1 MSLLIY
7 NITLSLSHAIL
18 NTGRCSGGEDDV
30 IVPRVRVEMSEDQT
44 SRLLHHLAILR
55 GAVRVPRQPA
65 HQLVSHSINLRLAVR
80 GPGTSDPAG
89 GETSR
94 LERTLLTWRE
104 GERREERGERREERP
119 T

>member
-18 NTGRCSGGEDDV
+18 NIGRCSGGEDDV

-55 GAVRVPRQPA
+55 GAVRVSSQPA
-65 HQLVSHSINLRLAVR
+65 HQLVSHSINLRLAVE
-80 GPGTSDPAG
+80 AG
-89 GETSR
+89 SCVVQV
-94 LERTLLTWRE
+94 
-104 GERREERGERREERP
+104 RP
-119 T
+119 TLQVGELLA